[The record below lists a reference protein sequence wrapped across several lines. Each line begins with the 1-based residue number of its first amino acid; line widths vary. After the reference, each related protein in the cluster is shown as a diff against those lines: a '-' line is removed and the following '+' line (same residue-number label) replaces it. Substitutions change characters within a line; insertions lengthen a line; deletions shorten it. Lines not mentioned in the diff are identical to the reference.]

1 MKVRLL
7 GLPWWSSGPVGK
19 THVSNAGSEALMPN
33 QRAKIPYASQPE
45 NQNLKQ
51 KNIVE
56 VFKE

>member
-1 MKVRLL
+1 M
-7 GLPWWSSGPVGK
+7 GK